1 MGQEKQKQPHKI
13 QDITRLGHRKRLRE
27 RLRLASYVALK
38 DCELLKLIL
47 FRALPCGDVKALAR
61 NLLVQFGDPS
71 GELSVT
77 EARLLEV
84 IGIGQE
90 VITEFRLV
98 EAVALNFG
106 QSRIMQKPALA
117 N

>member
-1 MGQEKQKQPHKI
+1 MGQEKQKQPRKI
-13 QDITRLGHRKRLRE
+13 QDTTRLGHRKRLRE
-27 RLRLASYVALK
+27 RLRRGGYVALQ
-38 DCELLKLIL
+38 DYELLELIL
-47 FRALPCGDVKALAR
+47 FRAPPRGDVKPLAR
-61 NLLVQFGDPS
+61 NRLAQFGDLS
-71 GELSVT
+71 GVLSAT

-84 IGIGQE
+84 TGIGQE

-98 EAVALNFG
+98 KAVALNFG